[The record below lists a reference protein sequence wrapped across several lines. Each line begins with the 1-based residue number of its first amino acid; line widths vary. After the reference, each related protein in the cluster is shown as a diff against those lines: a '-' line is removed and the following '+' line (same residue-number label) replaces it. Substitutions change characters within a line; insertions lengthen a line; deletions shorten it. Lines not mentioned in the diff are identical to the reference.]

1 MPLRTRLTLLT
12 AGTVA
17 LTVVLASL
25 VCYFAMRG
33 SLRAQVDDALQ
44 SQEQRIDNVPFPIGR
59 VIGPGPITLPAPPP
73 SAGGSAQYVQA
84 LGTDGELLRGN
95 DGTAPLIAVTARDR
109 RVARGDASAYLSDR
123 TVEGDRVRVNTVP
136 IEGIGAIQLGRSL
149 EGVDSTLSRLRLVLI
164 LLCVGGTALAAALG
178 RVFSRAVMQP
188 VTDLTEAAEH
198 ISATED
204 LARRIDARG
213 DDEVG
218 RMAARF
224 NTMLDTLAASRDA
237 ERRLVA
243 DASHELRTPVT
254 SLRTNIEVLLIEG
267 GGMPEGARRKL
278 LEEVSEQTEEL
289 GALIT
294 DVIELARGE
303 EPLSSVEDVKLDD
316 LVAASVARVSRHHPE
331 TRFETD
337 LEPTVVE
344 GLPDRLD
351 RAIGNLLDNAA
362 KYGPHD
368 GLVEVTVRG
377 GEVAVRDHGPGVPPA
392 DAPLVFDRFYR
403 GDSARGRAGSGLG
416 LAIVRQVAEA
426 HGGSAG
432 VQDADGGG
440 ARFWLRLPSV
450 GGGPSPV
457 PRSGLVA
464 S

>member
-12 AGTVA
+12 AATVA

-25 VCYFAMRG
+25 VSYFAMRG
-33 SLRAQVDDALQ
+33 SLRAQVDDGLR
-44 SQEQRIDNVPFPIGR
+44 SQAQRIARVPFPLDR
-59 VIGPGPITLPAPPP
+59 LDGPGPIMLPAPPAR
-73 SAGGSAQYVQA
+73 AGGSAQYVQA
-84 LGTDGELLRGN
+84 LGSDGALRGG
-95 DGTAPLIAVTARDR
+95 DEVASPLIDITPRDR
-109 RVARGDASAYLSDR
+109 QVAAGTRSAFLSDR
-123 TVEGDRVRVNTVP
+123 TVRGEHVRVSTVP
-136 IEGIGAIQLGRSL
+136 VEGVGAVQLGRSL
-149 EGVDSTLSRLRLVLI
+149 EGVDSTLGRLRLVLI
-164 LLCVGGTALAAALG
+164 LLCVGGTALAAVLG
-178 RVFSRAVMQP
+178 RVFSRTVMQP

-204 LARRIDARG
+204 LARRIEARG

-267 GGMPEGARRKL
+267 GGMPVGARRKL
-278 LEEVSEQTEEL
+278 LEEVREQTEEL

-303 EPLSSVEDVKLDD
+303 EPLSSVEDIRLDD
-316 LVAASVARVSRHHPE
+316 LVAASVARVARHHPE
-331 TRFETD
+331 ARFECD
-337 LEPTVVE
+337 LEASVVE

-362 KYGPHD
+362 KYGPPGGRVD
-368 GLVEVTVRG
+368 VTVRG
-377 GEVAVRDHGPGVPPA
+377 GEVAVRDHGPGVPPP
-392 DAPLVFDRFYR
+392 DAPLIFDRFYR
-403 GDSARGRAGSGLG
+403 GDAARGRTGSGLG

-432 VQDADGGG
+432 VQDAEGGG

-450 GGGPSPV
+450 GGGVRPV

-464 S
+464 R